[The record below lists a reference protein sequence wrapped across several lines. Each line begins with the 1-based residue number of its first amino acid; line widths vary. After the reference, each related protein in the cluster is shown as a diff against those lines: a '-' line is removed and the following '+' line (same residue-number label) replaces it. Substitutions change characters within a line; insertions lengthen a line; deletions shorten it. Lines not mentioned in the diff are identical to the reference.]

1 MKYCVGFESRHLA
14 PDALPLTAV
23 RDGPHWK
30 KGELGKLLSLIISL
44 WFSQKVA
51 EVLPHSLFMLRS
63 LGHKETSELPAW

>member
-1 MKYCVGFESRHLA
+1 MSAPMKYCVGFESRHLA

-44 WFSQKVA
+44 WFSGRGM
-51 EVLPHSLFMLRS
+51 SLQSSTM
-63 LGHKETSELPAW
+63 KP